1 LSTAVTTN
9 HAHHAG
15 EAPDCEHPG
24 EPDRA
29 KEKRGLVVALALQSV
44 IMVAEFVGG
53 RLTGSL
59 ALTADAGHMLTDVS
73 ALALS
78 LLAFSFASRPPD
90 PRRTY
95 GYHRLEILAALA
107 NGVILTGLAIL
118 IIYEAVNRLGAPAPV
133 RSLEMLAFAA
143 VGLIANLIALRI
155 LMHKNATLNLRGAFL
170 HVVSDTLGSV
180 GVIIGAVIIH
190 FTGALVTDP
199 IISIVIACAIV
210 FAAFRLLRD
219 SVDVLLEAC
228 PADIQADDVRR
239 AIKTVAGVVEV
250 HDLHIWTITSGMYA
264 LSAHVVVDAHR
275 VHSNNAL
282 LERLRELLA
291 TGHRIT
297 HTTLQ
302 IESSGYE
309 HAGEVH

>member
-1 LSTAVTTN
+1 MSN
-9 HAHHAG
+9 HHAHHAR
-15 EAPDCEHPG
+15 ELHDCESPDQ
-24 EPDRA
+24 PDRTR
-29 KEKRGLVVALALQSV
+29 EKRGLVVALALQSV
-44 IMVAEFVGG
+44 VMIAEFIGG
-53 RLTGSL
+53 RITGSL

-73 ALALS
+73 ALTLS
-78 LLAFSFASRPPD
+78 LLAFSFATRPAD

-107 NGVILTGLAIL
+107 NGVILTGLAII
-118 IIYEAVNRLGAPAPV
+118 IIYEAINRINAPAPV

-143 VGLIANLIALRI
+143 VGLIANLVALKI
-155 LMHKNATLNLRGAFL
+155 LTRRNATLNLRGAFL

-180 GVIIGAVIIH
+180 GVIAGAVIIY
-190 FTGALVTDP
+190 FTGASIADP
-199 IISIVIACAIV
+199 IISMLIACAIV
-210 FAAFRLLRD
+210 YAAFRLLRD

-228 PADIQADDVRR
+228 PSDVDADKVRQ
-239 AIKTVAGVVEV
+239 AIKEVAGVVEV

-264 LSAHVVVDAHR
+264 LSAHLIVDVHR
-275 VHSNNAL
+275 VKSNNDL

-291 TGHRIT
+291 SSHHIT

-302 IESSGYE
+302 IESIGYE

>member
-1 LSTAVTTN
+1 MSTN
-9 HAHHAG
+9 HDHRAVASH
-15 EAPDCEHPG
+15 DCESP
-24 EPDRA
+24 EQPDRTR
-29 KEKRGLVVALALQSV
+29 EKRGLVAALALQSV
-44 IMVAEFVGG
+44 VMIAEFVGG

-78 LLAFSFASRPPD
+78 LLAFQFALRPAD

-107 NGVILTGLAIL
+107 NGVILTVLAL
-118 IIYEAVNRLGAPAPV
+118 VIIYEAVNRLNSPAPV
-133 RSLEMLAFAA
+133 RSAEMLAFAT
-143 VGLIANLIALRI
+143 VGLVANLIALKI

-180 GVIIGAVIIH
+180 GVIVGAVIIH
-190 FTGALVTDP
+190 FTGALIADP
-199 IISIVIACAIV
+199 IISMLIACAIV

-228 PADIQADDVRR
+228 PADIDADGVRK
-239 AIKTVAGVVEV
+239 AIKEIAGVVEV

-275 VHSNNAL
+275 VKSNNEL
-282 LERLRELLA
+282 LDRLRELLA
-291 TGHRIT
+291 TAHRIT

-302 IESSGYE
+302 IESIGYE